1 MKSVW
6 QLKFPET
13 ASSRYIKK
21 IEPQIHEE
29 ITHMHPNYYFSKPQR
44 HHRYLWFAGHNVKI
58 HMRCGT
64 RSDKHKRM
72 CILTVPW
79 GYYDPMASLINNHR
93 KDVDDVKR

>member
-44 HHRYLWFAGHNVKI
+44 HHRYLWFAGQTLRYTCVVVHEVINTTHVYLNSA
-58 HMRCGT
+58 MGLLRP
-64 RSDKHKRM
+64 
-72 CILTVPW
+72 PW
-79 GYYDPMASLINNHR
+79 HH
-93 KDVDDVKR
+93 